1 MVTNL
6 TTTNTV
12 TIFIDG
18 KEYHVAA
25 GANLVDVAK
34 WIGNDIPV
42 FCYHPKMKPVGMCRM
57 CLVEMGNAF
66 DPKAKQIVR
75 DEQGSPQVRWMPK
88 LQTACTTT
96 VSEGLAIRTNTELV
110 DEARKNV
117 VEFLLTSHPLDC
129 PICDKGGEC
138 PLQNLT
144 MAWGPGTSRMAF
156 ADKQRL
162 DKHVPLGDLIFLDE
176 ERCIQCARC
185 VRYQGEVVGD
195 DVLAFHERGRRL
207 QIITNSDP
215 GFDTYF
221 SGNTTDICPVGALT
235 TADFRFGAR
244 PWELTEIPSID
255 PWDAA
260 GSNISLS
267 TRLDRDFGGRAM
279 IKRVM
284 PRQNEYVNEIWI
296 SDKARFGHHF
306 TRDVETRLTEPQI
319 NTGGGLKQVD
329 WNTAFQSVADK
340 IKAAGSNVAVI
351 GGGSLSNEDLWSL
364 KRLLAEL
371 GSDQM
376 GTWPPTHAGADL
388 VAQVGV
394 GQGTNLSKLGKGDA
408 ILVVA
413 TDLEEEVPVWRLRIK
428 QAHDRGAYLVVLNAR
443 YTRMDDFADE
453 TVRYDYDDA
462 AKAISILQEKYAEYA
477 KKLTEANN
485 LIVVAGAEGLTLSGS
500 RALMQSAANFLS
512 QSGHVGKANNGLL
525 SPFPGANG
533 MGHYYLGF
541 TPEDTHDIMTYPP
554 KVLIV
559 AQADLLADDPNA
571 LAFLD
576 KVETVIY
583 LSLFKGE
590 SPANAFAALPIQS
603 FAERDGS
610 FVNGE
615 RRVQRF
621 YTAQGPLGEAMPVWQ
636 IASRLGERLG
646 QGRAKTSA
654 AAVMAEISQNVSAF
668 AGAGFPALAK
678 VERQFPDV
686 GGENLYYGGTAYQ
699 NKGGLGVQI
708 PTTADTGEA
717 VNVGDIAKAPAPKA
731 GKDKVL
737 IVPTTRLY
745 NRERAFTPSE
755 LVHARISDPFVEI
768 NSADAKKLGISNGD
782 VVQVSV
788 DNGPTVTV
796 RAHVN
801 GGAPKGSVVLPRH
814 LTNEAVPLVISAGSV
829 AKV

>member
-12 TIFIDG
+12 TIFIDD
-18 KEYHVAA
+18 KEYQVAA

-34 WIGNDIPV
+34 WLDNDIPV

-66 DPKAKQIVR
+66 DPKTKQISR
-75 DEQGSPQVRWMPK
+75 DEQGNPQIRWMPK

-96 VSEGLAIRTNTELV
+96 VSEGLAIRTNTQVV
-110 DEARKNV
+110 DDARKNV
-117 VEFLLTSHPLDC
+117 LEFLLTSHPLDC

-144 MAWGPGTSRMAF
+144 MAWGPGTSRMVF
-156 ADKQRL
+156 DDKLHL
-162 DKHVPLGDLIFLDE
+162 DKRVPLGDLIFLDE

-185 VRYQGEVVGD
+185 IRYQDEIVGD
-195 DVLAFHERGRRL
+195 DVLAFHERGRTL

-244 PWELTEIPSID
+244 PWELTNIPSID

-260 GSNISLS
+260 GSNISLN
-267 TRLDRDFGGRAM
+267 TRLDRDFDGRVM

-306 TRDVETRLTEPQI
+306 TRDKETRLLHPMV
-319 NTGGGLKQVD
+319 NNGGGLKQVD
-329 WNTAFQSVADK
+329 WNTAFQAVADRL
-340 IKAAGSNVAVI
+340 KAAGSDVAAI
-351 GGGSLSNEDLWSL
+351 AGSSLSNEDLWTL
-364 KRLLAEL
+364 RRLLADL
-371 GSDQM
+371 GSDRM

-394 GQGTNLSKLGKGDA
+394 GVGTNLSKLGKGDA

-413 TDLEEEVPVWRLRIK
+413 TDLEEEVPIWYLRIK

-443 YTRMDDFADE
+443 RTRLDDFADE
-453 TVRYDYDDA
+453 SVRYDYPEA
-462 AKAISILQEKYAEYA
+462 SNAIGVLQKKYPEYA

-500 RALMQSAANFLS
+500 RALMQSAANFLIEA
-512 QSGHVGKANNGLL
+512 GHVGKPNNGLL

-533 MGHYYLGF
+533 MGHHYLGF
-541 TPEDTHDIMTYPP
+541 TPDDTHDIMTYPP
-554 KVLIV
+554 KVLLV

-571 LAFLD
+571 AAFLD
-576 KVETVIY
+576 KVETVVY
-583 LSLFKGE
+583 LSLFQGE
-590 SPANAFAALPIQS
+590 APANAAAVLPVQS

-621 YTAQGPLGEAMPVWQ
+621 YTAQGPLGEATPAWA
-636 IASRLGERLG
+636 IFARLGERLG
-646 QGRAKTSA
+646 QGRPKMTA
-654 AAVMAEISQNVSAF
+654 AAVMAEISQNVNAF
-668 AGAGFPALAK
+668 TGITFPALAK

-699 NKGGLGVQI
+699 NRGGLGVQI
-708 PTTADTGEA
+708 PTAADKGEA
-717 VNVGDIAKAPAPKA
+717 VNVGDMVSSAAQKTP
-731 GKDKVL
+731 KDKLL

-755 LVHARISDPFVEI
+755 MMHGRIPDPFVEI
-768 NSADAKKLGISNGD
+768 NSADAKKLGIGNGD
-782 VVQVSV
+782 LVQVTL
-788 DNGPTVTV
+788 DNGSTV
-796 RAHVN
+796 RATAHVN

-814 LTNEAVPLVISAGSV
+814 LTDEAVPLAISTGSV
-829 AKV
+829 SKI

>member
-1 MVTNL
+1 MVANL

-12 TIFIDG
+12 TIFIDD
-18 KEYHVAA
+18 KEYQVAA
-25 GANLVDVAK
+25 GSNLVDVAK
-34 WIGNDIPV
+34 WLGNDIPV

-66 DPKAKQIVR
+66 DPKSKQIVR
-75 DEQGSPQVRWMPK
+75 DEAGGAQIRWMPK

-96 VSEGLAIRTNTELV
+96 VSDGLAIRTNTQVVE
-110 DEARKNV
+110 EARENV

-144 MAWGPGTSRMAF
+144 MAHGPGTSRMAF
-156 ADKQRL
+156 ADKQQL

-185 VRYQGEVVGD
+185 IRYQDEVVGD
-195 DVLAFHERGRRL
+195 DVLAFHERGRTL

-244 PWELTEIPSID
+244 PWELTEVPSID

-267 TRLDRDFGGRAM
+267 TRLDRDFDGRAM

-306 TRDVETRLTEPQI
+306 TRDKQNRLQQPMLQQGRALVEA
-319 NTGGGLKQVD
+319 D
-329 WNTAFQSVADK
+329 WNEAFARTAEVL
-340 IKAAGSNVAVI
+340 KAAGSDVAAI
-351 GGGSLSNEDLWSL
+351 AGSSLSNEDLWTL
-364 KRLLAEL
+364 RRLLAEQ
-371 GSDQM
+371 GSDRL
-376 GTWPPTHAGADL
+376 GTWPPTHAGADR

-394 GQGTNLSKLGKGDA
+394 GIDTNLSKLGKGDA

-413 TDLEEEVPVWRLRIK
+413 SDLEEEVPVWYLRLKGAR
-428 QAHDRGAYLVVLNAR
+428 DRGAYLVVLNAR
-443 YTRMDDFADE
+443 HTRLDDFASE
-453 TVRYDYDDA
+453 SVRYDYPDA
-462 AKAISILQEKYAEYA
+462 PDAIRILQEKYPEYA
-477 KKLTEANN
+477 QRLADAHN

-500 RALMQSAANFLS
+500 RALMQAAARFLL
-512 QSGHVGKANNGLL
+512 QSGHVGKPNNGLL

-541 TPEDTHDIMTYPP
+541 TPDHTHDIMTHPP

-571 LAFLD
+571 AAFLD
-576 KVETVIY
+576 QVETVIY
-583 LSLFKGE
+583 LSLFKDAV
-590 SPANAFAALPIQS
+590 PANVFAALPIQS

-621 YTAQGPLGEAMPVWQ
+621 YTAQGPLGQAASAWEVF
-636 IASRLGERLG
+636 SRLGERLG
-646 QGRAKTSA
+646 QGRARITA
-654 AAVMAEISQNVSAF
+654 AGVMNEITQNVSAF
-668 AGAGFPALAK
+668 AGAGFPQLAK

-686 GGENLYYGGTAYQ
+686 GGENQYYGGTAYQ
-699 NKGGLGVQI
+699 NRGGLGVQI
-708 PTTADTGEA
+708 PTAADRGESI
-717 VNVGDIAKAPAPKA
+717 NLGDDVRAAAPKA
-731 GKDKVL
+731 AKDKLL

-745 NRERAFTPSE
+745 NRERAFVSSE
-755 LVHARISDPFVEI
+755 LMHGRISDPFVEI
-768 NSADAKKLGISNGD
+768 NSADAKKLGIANGD
-782 VVQVSV
+782 MVQVAV
-788 DNGPTVTV
+788 ENGPTVQV
-796 RAHVN
+796 IAHVN

-814 LTNEAVPLVISAGSV
+814 LTAEAVPLAISSGSV
-829 AKV
+829 TKV

>member
-12 TIFIDG
+12 TIFIDD

-25 GANLVDVAK
+25 GSNLVDVAK
-34 WIGNDIPV
+34 WLDNDIPV

-75 DEQGSPQVRWMPK
+75 DEQGKPQIRWMPK

-96 VSEGLAIRTNTELV
+96 VSDGLAIRTNTQVV
-110 DEARKNV
+110 DDARRNV

-144 MAWGPGTSRMAF
+144 MAWGPGTSRMNF
-156 ADKQRL
+156 ADKMHL
-162 DKHVPLGDLIFLDE
+162 DKHVPLGDLIYLDE

-185 VRYQGEVVGD
+185 IRYQSEVVGD
-195 DVLAFHERGRRL
+195 DVLAFHERGRTL

-260 GSNISLS
+260 GSNISLT
-267 TRLDRDFGGRAM
+267 TRLDRDFDGRVM

-306 TRDVETRLTEPQI
+306 TRDKETRLLEPMI
-319 NTGGGLKQVD
+319 NNGSGLKATD
-329 WNTAFQSVADK
+329 WNSAFQAVADK
-340 IKAAGSNVAVI
+340 IKAAGSEVAAI
-351 GGGSLSNEDLWSL
+351 AGSGMSNEDLWAL
-364 KRLLAEL
+364 RRLLADL
-371 GSDQM
+371 GSDRM

-394 GQGTNLSKLGKGDA
+394 GLGTNLGKLGKGDA

-413 TDLEEEVPVWRLRIK
+413 TDLEEEVPIWRLRIK
-428 QAHDRGAYLVVLNAR
+428 QAHDRGAYVVVLNAR
-443 YTRMDDFADE
+443 YTRMDDFADQ
-453 TVRYDYDDA
+453 TVRYDYDEA
-462 AKAISILQEKYAEYA
+462 ANAIGILQKKYAEYA
-477 KKLTEANN
+477 KKLTGANN
-485 LIVVAGAEGLTLSGS
+485 LVVVAGAEGLTLSGS
-500 RALMQSAANFLS
+500 RALMQSAANFLID
-512 QSGHVGKANNGLL
+512 SGHVGKPNNGLL

-533 MGHYYLGF
+533 MGQFYLGF
-541 TPEDTHDIMTYPP
+541 TPDDTLDIMTLPP

-559 AQADLLADDPNA
+559 AQADLIADDPNA

-590 SPANAFAALPIQS
+590 APANAFAALPIQS
-603 FAERDGS
+603 FAEHDGT

-615 RRVQRF
+615 RRIQRF
-621 YTAQGPLGEAMPVWQ
+621 YAAQGPLGQAVPAW
-636 IASRLGERLG
+636 RLFSQVGDLLG
-646 QGRAKTSA
+646 QGRAKATA
-654 AAVMAEISQNVSAF
+654 IAVMAELSQNVNTF
-668 AGAGFPALAK
+668 AGVRYSELAK

-686 GGENLYYGGTAYQ
+686 GGENLYYGGTAYN

-708 PTTADTGEA
+708 PTAADKGEA
-717 VNVGDIAKAPAPKA
+717 VSVGDIAAAPTPKAP
-731 GKDKVL
+731 KDKLLV
-737 IVPTTRLY
+737 VPTTRLY

-755 LVHARISDPFVEI
+755 LMHARIPDPFVEI
-768 NSADAKKLGISNGD
+768 NSADAKKLGIANGD
-782 VVQVSV
+782 AVQVALE
-788 DNGPTVTV
+788 NGPTLRVW
-796 RAHVN
+796 AHVN

-814 LTNEAVPLVISAGSV
+814 LTDEAVPLAISAGSV
-829 AKV
+829 TKV